1 MSSTPSGTSTS
12 ASSVLPQS
20 GPSELVPDTNSP
32 APVLAPPSPNIQG
45 VTPDPTGQ
53 SLLQQQQQVQQ
64 TYLQMQ
70 AVGYPPLQPQQYY
83 TQPPVTSPPV
93 QAPYPGQYP
102 PSPQGPPA
110 MGYNQYPPAQFQQ
123 TYPQMQQGNPMQTY
137 PPFQQQQEW
146 GQQPTGWQQNLQ
158 NYGYN
163 QGGYG
168 GYQPQGTQVLYN
180 GASGGYPPPTGQYP
194 QAFAPIRGPITAGYF
209 PTSSLPYIPPTIGY
223 YPPGVEEASPQ
234 VYPPPDCSGDV
245 ELIVKAFSNKLNTDE
260 GALIQVLS
268 KRSHPLEIA
277 SRKKAYASN
286 AKFSS
291 KSKSKDSGLLDIINN
306 RTFNFS
312 GGFKSITHALV
323 AGPLEL
329 DVFLLRKA
337 IKGAGTIEQYL
348 DMVLLCRSNEDIK
361 AISQRYCE
369 VSSSSKTLLQALEGD
384 LSGDILALYRAVLLA
399 ERYWDD
405 PTVPLPKEELER
417 NIKSLYA
424 ALTGKADVDMVI
436 TFFVH
441 GSFHRLA
448 SISREWKN
456 VTNQKS
462 LESYIEE
469 KFYGHMKDSLSYIL
483 LSAKDRT
490 LAQATM
496 LDKSLRSS
504 PSPLGHKE
512 EGIAVQ
518 VVKLVWE
525 DQLRVGTPKTLGG
538 CYTRGDFLKEVDSK
552 YRAIHL
558 MKDPNAYV
566 KKGAI
571 LPKIKNETS
580 GDFEKFLVY
589 LWENQKA

>member
-1 MSSTPSGTSTS
+1 MYAPS
-12 ASSVLPQS
+12 
-20 GPSELVPDTNSP
+20 
-32 APVLAPPSPNIQG
+32 
-45 VTPDPTGQ
+45 
-53 SLLQQQQQVQQ
+53 
-64 TYLQMQ
+64 
-70 AVGYPPLQPQQYY
+70 
-83 TQPPVTSPPV
+83 
-93 QAPYPGQYP
+93 
-102 PSPQGPPA
+102 
-110 MGYNQYPPAQFQQ
+110 
-123 TYPQMQQGNPMQTY
+123 
-137 PPFQQQQEW
+137 
-146 GQQPTGWQQNLQ
+146 
-158 NYGYN
+158 
-163 QGGYG
+163 
-168 GYQPQGTQVLYN
+168 
-180 GASGGYPPPTGQYP
+180 
-194 QAFAPIRGPITAGYF
+194 
-209 PTSSLPYIPPTIGY
+209 
-223 YPPGVEEASPQ
+223 
-234 VYPPPDCSGDV
+234 DCTGDV
-245 ELIVKAFSNKLNTDE
+245 ELIVKAFSNKFNTDE

-286 AKFSS
+286 PIFSGKSRS
-291 KSKSKDSGLLDIINN
+291 KPLELLDIINN
-306 RTFNFS
+306 RTFDFS
-312 GGFKSITHALV
+312 GGFKSITHALI

-348 DMVLLCRSNEDIK
+348 DLVLLCRSNEDIK
-361 AISQRYCE
+361 AISQRYRE

-384 LSGDILALYRAVLLA
+384 LSGDILTLYRAVLLA

-417 NIKSLYA
+417 NIKSVFA
-424 ALTGKADVDMVI
+424 ALTGRVDVTMVV

-469 KFYGHMKDSLSYIL
+469 KFHGHLKVALSYIL

-504 PSPLGHKE
+504 AGPLGHKE
-512 EGIAVQ
+512 EEIAVQ

-538 CYTRGDFLKEVDSK
+538 SYTRGDFLKEVDSK
-552 YRAIHL
+552 YGVIQTR
-558 MKDPNAYV
+558 KDPKAHV
-566 KKGAI
+566 KEG
-571 LPKIKNETS
+571 LLLSKIESETS
-580 GDFEKFLVY
+580 GDFKRFLVS
-589 LWENQKA
+589 LWKNQKA